1 MYAEYRALS
10 TCSRPTDVAPQWW
23 LRPRTRRRTIGRTAV
38 VPRRRPLDP
47 VIQSNWNRVWWCI
60 KHQGLDRKPARR
72 VDASGAG
79 DSLVL
84 HDSAVKGT
92 VEPMGKR
99 RSGAFF
105 AGCCAPVEAFRI
117 TSVSGHAT
125 PQFPNLI
132 AGSLTRRLK
141 PISRD
146 LLRTASI
153 LTFHIVKSF
162 DT

>member
-1 MYAEYRALS
+1 MH
-10 TCSRPTDVAPQWW
+10 
-23 LRPRTRRRTIGRTAV
+23 
-38 VPRRRPLDP
+38 P
-47 VIQSNWNRVWWCI
+47 VRV
-60 KHQGLDRKPARR
+60 
-72 VDASGAG
+72 

-92 VEPMGKR
+92 VEPMEKR

-162 DT
+162 DTFYFPLTLLIFTINRENVPKLSF